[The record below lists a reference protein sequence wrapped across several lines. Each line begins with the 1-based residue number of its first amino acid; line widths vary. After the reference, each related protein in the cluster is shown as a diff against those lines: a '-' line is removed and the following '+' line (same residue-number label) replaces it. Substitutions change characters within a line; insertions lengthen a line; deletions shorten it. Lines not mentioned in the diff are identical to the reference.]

1 MLLRLSGSF
10 PDLLSA
16 PPALLH
22 ALPRSLSLSLA
33 TLARLLVRDGCNP
46 LRTSGCDGTAAAA
59 AAAADPPSSL
69 ALSQVHALASER
81 ASGERMMIA
90 ILILMMMSLS
100 LLPRPCD
107 LSSPNLLARSPDAE
121 ARALASFTVTAIAR
135 QTRSSKLAREAQSDK
150 EIERTREE
158 TRATGAGG
166 KRQEVTHAASLRL
179 ERRRREKERI
189 SLPLLLDLSLRERE
203 TEDERSV
210 NSERR
215 DE

>member
-1 MLLRLSGSF
+1 MLLRLSRSF

-46 LRTSGCDGTAAAA
+46 LRTSGCDGTAAA

-179 ERRRREKERI
+179 ERRRREKERA

-203 TEDERSV
+203 TEGER
-210 NSERR
+210 ERTR
-215 DE
+215 GQ